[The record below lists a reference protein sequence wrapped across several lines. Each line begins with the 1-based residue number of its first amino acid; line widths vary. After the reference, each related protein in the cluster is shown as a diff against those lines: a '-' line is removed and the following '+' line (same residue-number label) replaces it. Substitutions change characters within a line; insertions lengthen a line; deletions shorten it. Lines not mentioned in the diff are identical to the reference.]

1 MLLVTKQR
9 HAGQVTRL
17 EEVEKNTEGIIM
29 AVIFAVMKVERIKK
43 YLLASF
49 PNFSCILFRMWIS
62 RNTGRVLS
70 LRNRNS
76 AKSILTF
83 HLIQTV

>member
-1 MLLVTKQR
+1 MLLVTKHR

-49 PNFSCILFRMWIS
+49 PNFSCILC
-62 RNTGRVLS
+62 
-70 LRNRNS
+70 
-76 AKSILTF
+76 
-83 HLIQTV
+83 